1 MPSVHPPLPAAALD
15 NSTPYHFLSLS
26 QSQCLPS
33 DNETSP
39 SVWLAAGSFRLISC
53 INFDDD
59 ADDDDTDWCAWN
71 ILIETMLLEVSLLL
85 HICNPYPISNIQAS
99 TGPSTYRV
107 SHNWVF
113 TLFWLFSWLPVLVQM
128 FILPFFNSP
137 GDDNS
142 KTHLT
147 FLPTSN
153 FDQVTEQNVRQ
164 TGFRYYFLVHT
175 KFI

>member
-1 MPSVHPPLPAAALD
+1 MFSFLD
-15 NSTPYHFLSLS
+15 ICIKWIQESSLRRSGVRVYNRGYLSCSQESWTGRATPWLHEYWAISS
-26 QSQCLPS
+26 QQIEYCEQVIV
-33 DNETSP
+33 ETDK
-39 SVWLAAGSFRLISC
+39 VKEFRML
-53 INFDDD
+53 
-59 ADDDDTDWCAWN
+59 WN
-71 ILIETMLLEVSLLL
+71 
-85 HICNPYPISNIQAS
+85 
-99 TGPSTYRV
+99 YRV

-147 FLPTSN
+147 FLPMSN